1 MATVEREQF
10 SSRADPALLARMREI
25 AAENGLDF
33 EAVVENAF
41 LCYCSTE
48 PSPKNK
54 SDDKVMAHF
63 RASVEKNSGLLELLA
78 Q

>member
-1 MATVEREQF
+1 MATLEREQF
-10 SSRADPALLARMREI
+10 SSRADPALLNRMREI

-33 EAVVENAF
+33 EEVVENAF
-41 LCYCSTE
+41 RCYCYTE
-48 PSPKNK
+48 PPSKTE

-63 RASVEKNSGLLELLA
+63 RASVEKNSGLLELLS